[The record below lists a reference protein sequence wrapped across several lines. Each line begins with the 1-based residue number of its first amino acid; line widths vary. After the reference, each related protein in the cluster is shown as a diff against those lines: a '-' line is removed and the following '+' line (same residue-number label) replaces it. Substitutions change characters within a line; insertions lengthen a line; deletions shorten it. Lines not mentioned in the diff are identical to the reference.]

1 NTVEQAKS
9 FGTRNEPLVYLL
21 NKYGPD
27 KNAMEA
33 ILAEWGGPESER
45 NKLTPSLMSIRE
57 GPQAAILYQYAI
69 RLRDAGRTGSE
80 ATLGKLT
87 EYIFG
92 QMFHPLRVLDQVP
105 VWTDDYS
112 DVLRVIMIKEVQ
124 RVRKAFGLPTP
135 VTE

>member
-1 NTVEQAKS
+1 
-9 FGTRNEPLVYLL
+9 
-21 NKYGPD
+21 
-27 KNAMEA
+27 M
-33 ILAEWGGPESER
+33 
-45 NKLTPSLMSIRE
+45 
-57 GPQAAILYQYAI
+57 
-69 RLRDAGRTGSE
+69 RDAGKVGPD

-92 QMFHPLRVLDQVP
+92 QMFHPLRVLPDVP

-124 RVRKAFGLPTP
+124 RVRRAFGLPTP

>member
-1 NTVEQAKS
+1 M
-9 FGTRNEPLVYLL
+9 
-21 NKYGPD
+21 D
-27 KNAMEA
+27 D
-33 ILAEWGGPESER
+33 
-45 NKLTPSLMSIRE
+45 SLFHHM
-57 GPQAAILYQYAI
+57 I

-87 EYIFG
+87 EYVSG

-105 VWTDDYS
+105 LWTDDYS

-124 RVRKAFGLPTP
+124 KVRKMFGLPTP